1 MPIDPIAQITAEM
14 NEYLRVT
21 SVSAPPAVADTAR
34 MALNYAY
41 GILDAGADT
50 QLSPTQFA
58 NYCARLASNGFRP
71 NFASIW
77 KMLDRS
83 IRNHATGDAAIHID
97 SRFG

>member
-1 MPIDPIAQITAEM
+1 MPIDPVAQITAEM

-21 SVSAPPAVADTAR
+21 SPLAPPEVAATAR
-34 MALNYAY
+34 LALNYAY
-41 GILDAGADT
+41 DIVDAGADT

-71 NFASIW
+71 NLGRVW
-77 KMLDRS
+77 NMLDRS